1 MHEVVVEKAVA
12 GDAPLLAEMINKL
25 FDIEKDFKSDIA
37 NQINGIL
44 MLIEKEQA
52 VVFKAVSGD
61 KIIGMVT
68 GQLVVSTASGGYSV
82 LLEDLFVDTDFRL
95 GGVGKALLKNL
106 VTWANQNGALRI
118 QLVADTSNSSAEAFY
133 TAMGFSPSRMM
144 GWYQYL

>member
-1 MHEVVVEKAVA
+1 MREVVIEEAVA
-12 GDAPLLAEMINKL
+12 GDAPLLAEMIKKL

-37 NQINGIL
+37 NQINGIV
-44 MLIEKEQA
+44 MLIEKDQA
-52 VVFKAVSGD
+52 VVFKALSGD

-95 GGVGKALLKNL
+95 GGVGKALLKKL
-106 VTWANQNGALRI
+106 ISWANQNGALRI
-118 QLVADTSNSSAEAFY
+118 QLVADSSNSSAESFY

-144 GWYQYL
+144 GWYQHL

>member
-1 MHEVVVEKAVA
+1 MREVLIEKAVA
-12 GDAPLLAEMINKL
+12 GDAPFLAEMIKKL

-37 NQINGIL
+37 NQINGII
-44 MLIEKEQA
+44 MLIENEKA
-52 VVFKAVSGD
+52 VVLKAVSDD

-82 LLEDLFVDTDFRL
+82 LLEDLFVDADFRL

-106 VTWANQNGALRI
+106 VTWANQNGAFRI
-118 QLVADTSNSSAEAFY
+118 QLVADTSNSSAESFY

-144 GWYQYL
+144 GWYQHL

>member
-1 MHEVVVEKAVA
+1 MREVVIEKAVA
-12 GDAPLLAEMINKL
+12 GDAPLLAEMIKKL

-37 NQINGIL
+37 NQINGIV

-52 VVFKAVSGD
+52 VVFKALSGD

-118 QLVADTSNSSAEAFY
+118 QLVADTSNSSAESFY
-133 TAMGFSPSRMM
+133 TAMGFSPTRMM

>member
-1 MHEVVVEKAVA
+1 MREVLIEKAVA
-12 GDAPLLAEMINKL
+12 GDAPLLAGMIKKL

-37 NQINGIL
+37 NQINGII
-44 MLIEKEQA
+44 MLIENEKA
-52 VVFKAVSGD
+52 VVLKAVSGD

-82 LLEDLFVDTDFRL
+82 LLEDLFVDADFRL

-106 VTWANQNGALRI
+106 VTWANQKGALRI
-118 QLVADTSNSSAEAFY
+118 QLVADTSNSSAESFY
-133 TAMGFSPSRMM
+133 TSMGFSPSRMM

>member
-1 MHEVVVEKAVA
+1 MREVLIEKAVA
-12 GDAPLLAEMINKL
+12 GDAPFLAEMIKKL

-37 NQINGIL
+37 NQINGII
-44 MLIEKEQA
+44 MLIENEKA
-52 VVFKAVSGD
+52 VVLKAVSGD

-82 LLEDLFVDTDFRL
+82 LLEDLFVDADFRL

-106 VTWANQNGALRI
+106 VTWANQNGAFRI
-118 QLVADTSNSSAEAFY
+118 QLVADTSNSSAESFY

-144 GWYQYL
+144 GWYQHL

>member
-1 MHEVVVEKAVA
+1 MREVLIEKAVA
-12 GDAPLLAEMINKL
+12 GDAPFLAEMIKKL

-37 NQINGIL
+37 NQINGII
-44 MLIEKEQA
+44 MLIENEKA
-52 VVFKAVSGD
+52 VVLKAVSDD

-82 LLEDLFVDTDFRL
+82 LLEDLFVDADFRL

-106 VTWANQNGALRI
+106 VTWANQKGALRI
-118 QLVADTSNSSAEAFY
+118 QLVADTSNSSAESFY

-144 GWYQYL
+144 GWYQHL

>member
-118 QLVADTSNSSAEAFY
+118 QLVADETNSSAESFY
-133 TAMGFSPSRMM
+133 TAMGFSPSRMT

>member
-1 MHEVVVEKAVA
+1 MREVLIEKAVA

-37 NQINGIL
+37 NQINGII
-44 MLIEKEQA
+44 MLIKKEQA
-52 VVFKAVSGD
+52 VVFKAVYED

-82 LLEDLFVDTDFRL
+82 LLEDLFVEPDYRL
-95 GGVGKALLKNL
+95 VGTGKKLLKSIIS
-106 VTWANQNGALRI
+106 WAHQKEARRI
-118 QLVADTSNSSAEAFY
+118 QLVADETNSSAASFY
-133 TAMGFSPSRMM
+133 TAMGFSPSRMT

>member
-1 MHEVVVEKAVA
+1 MREVVIEKAVA
-12 GDAPLLAEMINKL
+12 GDAPLLAEMIKKL

-37 NQINGIL
+37 NQINGIV

-52 VVFKAVSGD
+52 VVFKALSGD

-95 GGVGKALLKNL
+95 GGVGKALLK
-106 VTWANQNGALRI
+106 
-118 QLVADTSNSSAEAFY
+118 
-133 TAMGFSPSRMM
+133 
-144 GWYQYL
+144 